1 MGEFNSDN
9 GIVSCKNDDYG
20 RTLEDLIIQNAIS
33 LENAKRNV
41 EWNMRMTL
49 LSDSNVPDGMKK
61 EIMYNMRLF

>member
-9 GIVSCKNDDYG
+9 EIVSCKNDDYG